1 MAKKMNV
8 SSTPNQLHT
17 LYRNTSFKMTS
28 TAPFD
33 GSIVMACLSR
43 EMIDK
48 LEYAC
53 HAYIKELFVLKNN
66 EESKGNVEE
75 YSWLNIDNYLVEE
88 LFSPRITTEEVR
100 LSVISDYFVPV
111 DLPMLKTF
119 SENYYVHYFKNTQ
132 NDCEILWKRRMFG
145 RKNTPLE
152 YSNMVCELAMYFYMD
167 LNEAFVIEN
176 LHIIVETNTTNNHQ
190 LK

>member
-1 MAKKMNV
+1 MTDEPVDV
-8 SSTPNQLHT
+8 SL
-17 LYRNTSFKMTS
+17 
-28 TAPFD
+28 
-33 GSIVMACLSR
+33 IMACLSR

-48 LEYAC
+48 VEYAC
-53 HAYIKELFVLKNN
+53 HAYIKEVFVLKNN

-75 YSWLNIDNYLVEE
+75 YKWLINLEDHQYRISLIQGVIEDM
-88 LFSPRITTEEVR
+88 FSPRIETEKVR
-100 LSVISDYFVPV
+100 LSVISDYFVPE

-119 SENYYVHYFKNTQ
+119 SENYYIHYYKNTQ

-167 LNEAFVIEN
+167 LNEEFVLDIYLDIYN
-176 LHIIVETNTTNNHQ
+176 GIETNTAK